1 MFNCLLACSLGDMSL
16 RRWAKFS
23 AWYCPDLGSTRIAPQ
38 RRALLDG
45 EVSQAMA
52 DETVRLGMQKE
63 GMLEPPPS
71 EPDAAAR
78 DCKVCC
84 DVSDFLV
91 REKSKEIQRFL

>member
-1 MFNCLLACSLGDMSL
+1 MSL

-23 AWYCPDLGSTRIAPQ
+23 AWYCPDPGSTRIAPQ

-45 EVSQAMA
+45 ELSQAMA